1 MRNIRKFIL
10 PALFVATLGIS
21 NFVTPVGATAQMPN
35 ALPSNAA
42 IYKGKSEVMVW
53 AEVGKVAYKVLD
65 VASKLASI
73 VRLFVAA
80 GGEHP
85 GSVPQLTDGALD

>member
-1 MRNIRKFIL
+1 MKNIRKFVL
-10 PALFVATLGIS
+10 PALFVITLGIS
-21 NFVTPVGATAQMPN
+21 NFVTPVGATAQIPN

-42 IYKGKSEVMVW
+42 IYEGKSEVMVW

-65 VASKLASI
+65 VAAKVASVI
-73 VRLFVAA
+73 RLFLAA
-80 GGEHP
+80 GGENP

>member
-1 MRNIRKFIL
+1 MKNIRKFFL
-10 PALFVATLGIS
+10 PALFVVTLGIS

-80 GGEHP
+80 GGEYP

>member
-1 MRNIRKFIL
+1 MKNIRKFFL
-10 PALFVATLGIS
+10 PALFVVTLGIS

-80 GGEHP
+80 GGEYP
-85 GSVPQLTDGALD
+85 SSVPQLADGALD

>member
-1 MRNIRKFIL
+1 MKNIRKFVL
-10 PALFVATLGIS
+10 PALFVAVLGIS
-21 NFVTPVGATAQMPN
+21 NFVTPVGATAQIPT

-42 IYKGKSEVMVW
+42 IYEGKSEVMVW

-65 VASKLASI
+65 VAAKVASI
-73 VRLFVAA
+73 VRLFFAA